1 MLDKF
6 VGGLSTAEV
15 DSEKDK
21 TIWRNFG
28 GPPKSSKTYSTHEI
42 LLVGLDRTPA
52 RGQMNGWRENHNRVL
67 STKER
72 KRRFIC
78 VDLFSHR

>member
-1 MLDKF
+1 MKRTKQY
-6 VGGLSTAEV
+6 GGTLE
-15 DSEKDK
+15 D
-21 TIWRNFG
+21 R
-28 GPPKSSKTYSTHEI
+28 PKAQKPTHEI